1 ARSTGRIIVTQP
13 RRIAARAAAARL
25 AHLIDQPVGHAVGFS
40 VRGDRKTS
48 ARTRVEVVTA
58 GLLLRRLQRDPDLPG
73 VQAVILDEVHE
84 RQLDSDLLL
93 AMLVDVRATLRE
105 DLMVVAMSA
114 TIEAQRVATALGP
127 ATP

>member
-1 ARSTGRIIVTQP
+1 
-13 RRIAARAAAARL
+13 
-25 AHLIDQPVGHAVGFS
+25 
-40 VRGDRKTS
+40 
-48 ARTRVEVVTA
+48 TRVEVVTA

-93 AMLVDVRATLRE
+93 AMLVDIRATLRE

-127 ATP
+127 ATPVVTVPGTLHPVRTIWSPPPATAARLDQRGTTGAFLDHVAETTTRA